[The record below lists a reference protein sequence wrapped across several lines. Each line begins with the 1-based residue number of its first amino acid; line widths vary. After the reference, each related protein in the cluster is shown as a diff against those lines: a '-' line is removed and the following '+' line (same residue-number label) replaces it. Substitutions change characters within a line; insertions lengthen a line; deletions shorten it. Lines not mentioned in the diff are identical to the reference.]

1 MRQAPFDVIV
11 IGSGAAGLRAALSV
25 RAAGL
30 SVCVV
35 SKGSPGKSTCTWF
48 SAGVMAGSTGVD
60 IRHTHL
66 QRTLAAGRG
75 LNEGILA
82 RILVEE
88 APLRIDELI
97 RWGIHADVINGYLY
111 AKGRPPVLGEEIV
124 RCLLRRNEAL
134 GTCFWGN
141 LVVTDVLVGNDVAGV
156 NAYETSSGEWVVLTA
171 GAVIIAT
178 GGASALYL
186 RTDNPRRILGDG
198 YRLAIEA
205 GAMLQDMEFVQFY
218 PLCLSE
224 PGATALVIPPRIA
237 DRGRLINDDKED
249 ILEKYGITER
259 PAGERARDL
268 LSQALFKEVY
278 RNGKNVWLDL
288 RYLSEEDWRVDPFAA
303 SLRGLLC
310 KRHGAG
316 ERPLRVAPAAH
327 HSMGGAKIDATGA
340 TSVPGLFA
348 AGEAA
353 GGLHGANRMGGN
365 ALSET
370 VVFGARAGSA
380 AVAWANRSGGGD
392 RPTLLKALCERAR
405 KWSCGTPIGGEL
417 KDRLRKIMWEDGGI
431 IRDEKGL
438 CRALGTVQDIQ
449 NEASASSS
457 KSELNGKELLD
468 LIELRSAARVATLI
482 LEAALIRR
490 ESRGAHF
497 REDFPGQND
506 AQWQGHLQV
515 HLAPGGENIWQFEP
529 STKGDGSGGAGPIE
543 PARPLIEKRGQP

>member
-1 MRQAPFDVIV
+1 M
-11 IGSGAAGLRAALSV
+11 
-25 RAAGL
+25 
-30 SVCVV
+30 
-35 SKGSPGKSTCTWF
+35 
-48 SAGVMAGSTGVD
+48 
-60 IRHTHL
+60 
-66 QRTLAAGRG
+66 
-75 LNEGILA
+75 
-82 RILVEE
+82 
-88 APLRIDELI
+88 

-124 RCLLRRNEAL
+124 RCLLRRNEAF
-134 GTCFWGN
+134 GTHFWGN
-141 LVVTDVLVGNDVAGV
+141 LLVTDVLASNEVAGV
-156 NAYETSSGEWVVLTA
+156 NAYEKSSGEWVALTA
-171 GAVIIAT
+171 GAVVIAA

-198 YRLAIEA
+198 YRLALEA

-224 PGATALVIPPRIA
+224 PGATPLVIPPRIA
-237 DRGRLINDDKED
+237 DRGRLLNDDKED

-268 LSQALFKEVY
+268 LSQALFKEIY
-278 RNGKNVWLDL
+278 RNGKNVSLDL
-288 RYLSEEDWRVDPFAA
+288 RNLSEEDWRVDPFAA

-310 KRHGAG
+310 KRYGAG
-316 ERPLRVAPAAH
+316 DRPLRVAPAAH

-370 VVFGARAGSA
+370 LVFGARAGSA
-380 AVAWANRSGGGD
+380 AAAWASGKRSGGD
-392 RPTLLKALCERAR
+392 RQTLSKALAERAR
-405 KWSCGTPIGGEL
+405 EWATGANIGTEL
-417 KDRLRKIMWEDGGI
+417 KERLRKIMWEDGGI
-431 IRDEKGL
+431 IREEKGL
-438 CRALGTVQDIQ
+438 SRALSSVRDIQ
-449 NEASASSS
+449 KQACISSS
-457 KSELNGKELLD
+457 RLNGKELLD

-482 LEAALIRR
+482 LEAAFMRR

-515 HLAPGGENIWQFEP
+515 HLSPCGENVWQFEP
-529 STKGDGSGGAGPIE
+529 ITKNDGSIVAGSIE
-543 PARPLIEKRGQP
+543 PARPFIEK

>member
-1 MRQAPFDVIV
+1 MRQASFDVIV

-48 SAGVMAGSTGVD
+48 SAGVMAGSAGAE
-60 IRHTHL
+60 IPNTHL

-75 LNEGILA
+75 LNAGILA
-82 RILVEE
+82 EILVEE
-88 APLRIDELI
+88 APVRIDELM

-134 GTCFWGN
+134 GTRFWGN
-141 LVVTDVLVGNDVAGV
+141 LLVTDVLVSNEVAGV
-156 NAYETSSGEWVVLTA
+156 NAYEKSSGEWIALTA
-171 GAVIIAT
+171 GAVVIAA
-178 GGASALYL
+178 GGASGLYL

-198 YRLAIEA
+198 YRLALEA

-224 PGATALVIPPRIA
+224 PGATPLVIPPRIA
-237 DRGRLINDDKED
+237 DRGRLLNDDKED
-249 ILEKYGITER
+249 ILEKYRITER

-268 LSQALFKEVY
+268 LSQALFKEIY

-288 RYLSEEDWRVDPFAA
+288 RNLSEEDWRVDPFAA

-310 KRHGAG
+310 KRYGAG
-316 ERPLRVAPAAH
+316 DRPLRVAPAAH

-370 VVFGARAGSA
+370 LVFGARAGSA
-380 AVAWANRSGGGD
+380 ASAWANRSGAGD
-392 RPTLLKALCERAR
+392 RQPLLKALAESSC
-405 KWSCGTPIGGEL
+405 KWTSGTHTGAEL

-431 IRDEKGL
+431 IKEEKGL
-438 CRALGTVQDIQ
+438 SRALGAVRDIQ
-449 NEASASSS
+449 KEASMSSS
-457 KSELNGKELLD
+457 KLSGKEIVD
-468 LIELRSAARVATLI
+468 LIELRSTAKVATII
-482 LEAALIRR
+482 LEAAFMRR

-515 HLAPGGENIWQFEP
+515 HLAPGGENVWQFEP
-529 STKGDGSGGAGPIE
+529 IPKRDGSMVAGPIE
-543 PARPLIEKRGQP
+543 PAQPQIEKRGQH

>member
-1 MRQAPFDVIV
+1 MRQASFDVIV

-25 RAAGL
+25 REAGL

-35 SKGSPGKSTCTWF
+35 SKASPGKSTCTWF
-48 SAGVMAGSTGVD
+48 SAGVMAGSAGAD

-66 QRTLAAGRG
+66 QRTLATGRG
-75 LNEGILA
+75 LNEAILA
-82 RILVEE
+82 GILVEE

-134 GTCFWGN
+134 GTCLWGN
-141 LVVTDVLVGNDVAGV
+141 LVVTDVLAGNDVAGV
-156 NAYETSSGEWVVLTA
+156 NAYEKSSGEWVVLTA

-218 PLCLSE
+218 PLCLSD
-224 PGATALVIPPRIA
+224 PGTTPLVIPPRIA

-268 LSQALFKEVY
+268 LSQALFKEIY
-278 RNGKNVWLDL
+278 RNHKNVWLDL
-288 RYLSEEDWRVDPFAA
+288 RNLSEDDWRVDPFAA

-370 VVFGARAGSA
+370 LVFGARAGSA
-380 AVAWANRSGGGD
+380 AAAWVNRSGGGSRQD
-392 RPTLLKALCERAR
+392 LLKELGERAR
-405 KWSCGTPIGGEL
+405 KWSYGTPVGGEL

-431 IRDEKGL
+431 IREEKGL
-438 CRALGTVQDIQ
+438 SRALGAVKEIQ

-457 KSELNGKELLD
+457 KSELYGKELLD
-468 LIELRSAARVATLI
+468 SIELRSAARVATLI
-482 LEAALIRR
+482 LEAALMRR

-515 HLAPGGENIWQFEP
+515 HLTPGGENVWQFEP
-529 STKGDGSGGAGPIE
+529 IPKGDGSMAAGPIE
-543 PARPLIEKRGQP
+543 PARPLLEKRGQP

>member
-1 MRQAPFDVIV
+1 MRQASFDVIV

-35 SKGSPGKSTCTWF
+35 SKGSPGKSTCTGF
-48 SAGVMAGSTGVD
+48 SAGVMAGCAGTEKSD
-60 IRHTHL
+60 THL
-66 QRTLAAGRG
+66 QNTLTSGRG
-75 LNEGILA
+75 LNERELVE
-82 RILVEE
+82 ILVAE
-88 APLRIDELI
+88 APSRLDELM
-97 RWGIHADVINGYLY
+97 RWGIHADFKNGYLF
-111 AKGRPPVLGEEIV
+111 AKGRPPVLGGEIV
-124 RCLLRRNEAL
+124 RCLLTRNEVL
-134 GTCFWGN
+134 GTRFWGN
-141 LVVTDVLVGNDVAGV
+141 LLVTDVLVCNGAAGV
-156 NAYETSSGEWVVLTA
+156 NAYEKSSGEWVALMA
-171 GAVIIAT
+171 GAVIMAA

-288 RYLSEEDWRVDPFAA
+288 RHLSEEDWRVDPFAA

-327 HSMGGAKIDATGA
+327 HSMGGARIDATGA

-380 AVAWANRSGGGD
+380 AAAWANRPGGGSRQD
-392 RPTLLKALCERAR
+392 LLKELGERTR
-405 KWSCGTPIGGEL
+405 KWSCGTPIGVEG

-431 IRDEKGL
+431 IREEKGL
-438 CRALGTVQDIQ
+438 FRALGTVRDIQ

-543 PARPLIEKRGQP
+543 PAWPLLEKRGQP

>member
-1 MRQAPFDVIV
+1 MRQASFDVIV

-35 SKGSPGKSTCTWF
+35 SKASPGKSTCTWF
-48 SAGVMAGSTGVD
+48 SAGVMAGSAGAD

-75 LNEGILA
+75 LNEAILA
-82 RILVEE
+82 GILVEE

-134 GTCFWGN
+134 GTCLWGN
-141 LVVTDVLVGNDVAGV
+141 LVVTDVLAGNDVAGV
-156 NAYETSSGEWVVLTA
+156 NAYEKSSGEWVVLTA

-218 PLCLSE
+218 PLCLSD
-224 PGATALVIPPRIA
+224 PGTTPLVIPPRIA

-268 LSQALFKEVY
+268 LSQALFKEIY
-278 RNGKNVWLDL
+278 RNHKNVWLDL
-288 RYLSEEDWRVDPFAA
+288 RNLSEDDWRVDPFAA

-370 VVFGARAGSA
+370 LVFGARAGSA
-380 AVAWANRSGGGD
+380 AAAWVNRSGGGSRQD
-392 RPTLLKALCERAR
+392 LLKELGERAR
-405 KWSCGTPIGGEL
+405 KWSYGTPVGGEL

-431 IRDEKGL
+431 IREEKGL
-438 CRALGTVQDIQ
+438 SRALGAVKEIQ

-457 KSELNGKELLD
+457 KSELYGKELLD
-468 LIELRSAARVATLI
+468 SIELRSAARVATLI
-482 LEAALIRR
+482 LEAALMRR

-515 HLAPGGENIWQFEP
+515 HLTPGGENVWQFEP
-529 STKGDGSGGAGPIE
+529 IPKGDGSMAAGPIE
-543 PARPLIEKRGQP
+543 PARPLLEKRGQP

>member
-1 MRQAPFDVIV
+1 MR
-11 IGSGAAGLRAALSV
+11 R
-25 RAAGL
+25 
-30 SVCVV
+30 
-35 SKGSPGKSTCTWF
+35 
-48 SAGVMAGSTGVD
+48 
-60 IRHTHL
+60 
-66 QRTLAAGRG
+66 
-75 LNEGILA
+75 ILVE
-82 RILVEE
+82 ILVEE
-88 APLRIDELI
+88 APLRLDELM

-134 GTCFWGN
+134 GTRFWGN
-141 LVVTDVLVGNDVAGV
+141 LLVTDVLVGNDVAGV
-156 NAYETSSGEWVVLTA
+156 NAYEKSSGEWVVLTA

-288 RYLSEEDWRVDPFAA
+288 RHLSEEDWRVDPFAA

-370 VVFGARAGSA
+370 RRLWSQGGK
-380 AVAWANRSGGGD
+380 RSGCLGKSSRVVED
-392 RPTLLKALCERAR
+392 RQDLLKELGERAR
-405 KWSCGTPIGGEL
+405 KWSCGTPIGVEG

-438 CRALGTVQDIQ
+438 FRALGAVKDIQ

-515 HLAPGGENIWQFEP
+515 HLAPGGENVWQFEP
-529 STKGDGSGGAGPIE
+529 IPKGDGSVVPGQSNP
-543 PARPLIEKRGQP
+543 RGRCSKSEVNLD

>member
-1 MRQAPFDVIV
+1 MRQAFFDVIV

-25 RAAGL
+25 RQTGL

-35 SKGSPGKSTCTWF
+35 SKASPGKSTCTWF
-48 SAGVMAGSTGVD
+48 SAGVMAGSAGAD
-60 IRHTHL
+60 MRHTHL

-75 LNEGILA
+75 LNEENLA
-82 RILVEE
+82 EILVEE
-88 APLRIDELI
+88 TPLRFDELM
-97 RWGIHADVINGYLY
+97 RWGIQADVIDGYLY
-111 AKGRPPVLGEEIV
+111 AKGRPPAHGEELV
-124 RCLLRRNEAL
+124 HCLLRRNEAL
-134 GTCFWGN
+134 GTRFWGSM
-141 LVVTDVLVGNDVAGV
+141 LVTDVLVRNDVAGV
-156 NAYETSSGEWVVLTA
+156 NAYEKSSGEWVALAA

-198 YRLAIEA
+198 YRLALEA

-224 PGATALVIPPRIA
+224 PGATPLVIPPRIA
-237 DRGRLINDDKED
+237 DRGRLINDDQED

-288 RYLSEEDWRVDPFAA
+288 RHLSEEDWRVDPFAA

-327 HSMGGAKIDATGA
+327 HSMGGAIIDATGA

-370 VVFGARAGSA
+370 LVFGARAGSA
-380 AVAWANRSGGGD
+380 AADWANRPGGGRSQD
-392 RPTLLKALCERAR
+392 LLKELAERAHT
-405 KWSCGTPIGGEL
+405 WSCGTPIGVES

-431 IRDEKGL
+431 IREEKGL
-438 CRALGTVQDIQ
+438 VRALGAVRDIQ

-468 LIELRSAARVATLI
+468 LIELRSAARVAILI
-482 LEAALIRR
+482 LEAALKRR
-490 ESRGAHF
+490 ESRGSHF
-497 REDFPGQND
+497 RDDFPGQDD

-529 STKGDGSGGAGPIE
+529 ITKGDGRIGAGPIE
-543 PARPLIEKRGQP
+543 PARQLLEK

>member
-1 MRQAPFDVIV
+1 MRQGSFDVIV
-11 IGSGAAGLRAALSV
+11 IGSGAAGLRAALSA
-25 RAAGL
+25 RTAGL

-35 SKGSPGKSTCTWF
+35 SKGSPGKSTCTGF
-48 SAGVMAGSTGVD
+48 SAGVMAGSAGAEKSD
-60 IRHTHL
+60 THL
-66 QRTLAAGRG
+66 QNTLTSGRG
-75 LNEGILA
+75 LNERALVE
-82 RILVEE
+82 ILVAE
-88 APLRIDELI
+88 APSRLDELM
-97 RWGIHADVINGYLY
+97 RWGIHADFKNGYLF

-124 RCLLRRNEAL
+124 RCLLTRNAAL
-134 GTCFWGN
+134 GTRFWGN
-141 LVVTDVLVGNDVAGV
+141 LLVTDLFVCNGAAGV
-156 NAYETSSGEWVVLTA
+156 NAYEKSSGEWVALTA
-171 GAVIIAT
+171 GAVVMAA
-178 GGASALYL
+178 GGASALFL

-198 YRLAIEA
+198 YRLALEA
-205 GAMLQDMEFVQFY
+205 GALLQDMEFVQFY
-218 PLCLSE
+218 PLCLSG
-224 PGATALVIPPRIA
+224 PGTTPLVIPPRLA
-237 DRGRLINDDKED
+237 DCGRLLNDDKED
-249 ILEKYGITER
+249 ILEKYGVTER

-268 LSQALFKEVY
+268 LSQALFKEIY
-278 RNGKNVWLDL
+278 RNRKNVWLDL
-288 RYLSEEDWRVDPFAA
+288 SNLSEDDWRVDPFAA
-303 SLRGLLC
+303 SLRGLLSG
-310 KRHGAG
+310 RYGAG
-316 ERPLRVAPAAH
+316 SRPVRVAPAAH
-327 HSMGGAKIDATGA
+327 HSMGGARIDATGA

-370 VVFGARAGSA
+370 LVFGARAGRA
-380 AVAWANRSGGGD
+380 AAAWANRSGGGD

-405 KWSCGTPIGGEL
+405 KWSSGTPVGGEL

-438 CRALGTVQDIQ
+438 FRALGTVQDIQ

-457 KSELNGKELLD
+457 KSQLKGKELLD

-515 HLAPGGENIWQFEP
+515 HLTPGGENAWQFEP
-529 STKGDGSGGAGPIE
+529 IPKGDGSMVAGPIE
-543 PARPLIEKRGQP
+543 PARPLIEKRGPH